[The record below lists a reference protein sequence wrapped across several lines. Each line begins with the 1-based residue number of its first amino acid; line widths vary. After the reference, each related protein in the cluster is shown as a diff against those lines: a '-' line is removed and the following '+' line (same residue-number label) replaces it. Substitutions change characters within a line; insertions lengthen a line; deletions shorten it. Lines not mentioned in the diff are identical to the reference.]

1 MMQRVIELSRMY
13 LSKSILR
20 QALLATILGMGM
32 VGCASLLPQFF
43 RKPEVPSNLKVE
55 KVTAEEPPSGPLE
68 AAKTEMLKE
77 PEYYPPKGAVVNPV
91 ASRVGEVAGAKRTNR
106 KDGKYTL
113 NFDDADLAEVAKVI
127 LGDTLKLNY
136 VLSPKVSGRVSL
148 QTTRPLT
155 EDEMLPTLETLLR
168 MNGAVLIRDKGIYR
182 IEPDA
187 NALIGAPGA
196 GVGTGPLEPGFQLR
210 VVPLRYVSAEEM
222 KKVLEPVMPPKAV
235 LHVDEVRN
243 LVMVAGTA
251 EELASVMD
259 TIDIFDVDYMRG
271 MSVALFPLKN
281 VDAKTIA
288 EELTK
293 LLDTGAKGRLEG
305 MVRILPIERLSAILA
320 VSPQMRYLEEVENW
334 VERLDRYNTTR
345 VGNTHVYRCQH
356 VDAMELAYVLG
367 GIFGTGRA
375 APAGP
380 SLAPGLTGM
389 EIGGGTST
397 SFGTVSGLGGTGSSG
412 YGGTGASSGTLG
424 GIGSTGGTG
433 FGGAG
438 GTFGGSTSGATGGMG
453 RTGAGMGGASGSVAG
468 GLGGRRSLT
477 GAAGAAVTELAGGA
491 RVVADPSNN
500 ALIVVA
506 KPQEWKEIEAVIKEL
521 DVLPMQV
528 LIDATIVEVLLRGE
542 LKYGLQWVINGT
554 GGGSNK
560 FALLGP
566 IGRNLAAA
574 ASGGFS
580 YAAILNGGNVR
591 VLLDLLA
598 RQNLLNVLSS
608 PSLMVLNNQEA
619 RINVGDQVP
628 IITGQVQTTAGIGGA
643 TSTFQYQ
650 QSGVTLQLRP
660 RVNAGGLVTM
670 EVLQSISTPSPI
682 TVGQGQDTFQFA
694 NREIKSSIAVP
705 NGDTIVLGG
714 LIQNRRRE
722 EQTGFP
728 YLNQLPLIGWLFG
741 QTSITPER
749 NELVILITPRVVEK
763 KRDITGI
770 SNEYRQKLKGLYG
783 GGLGDSYGSDEQT
796 GGMSL
801 P

>member
-1 MMQRVIELSRMY
+1 MMQRLIQLSRMH
-13 LSKSILR
+13 KFILR
-20 QALLATILGMGM
+20 LTLLATVFGTG
-32 VGCASLLPQFF
+32 GCASLLPQFF
-43 RKPEVPSNLKVE
+43 RKPEVPTNLKVE
-55 KVTAEEPPSGPLE
+55 KVTKEEPPSGPLE

-77 PEYYPPKGAVVNPV
+77 PEYYPPKGAVVNP
-91 ASRVGEVAGAKRTNR
+91 APGRLGEVAGAKRASR
-106 KDGKYTL
+106 KEGKYTL

-168 MNGAVLIRDKGIYR
+168 MNGAVLIRDAGIYR

-235 LHVDEVRN
+235 LRVDEVRN

-251 EELASVMD
+251 EELASVME
-259 TIDIFDVDYMRG
+259 TIEIFDVDYMRG

-288 EELTK
+288 EELAK

-320 VSPQMRYLEEVENW
+320 VSPQMRYLEEVESW

-356 VDAMELAYVLG
+356 VDAMELAHVLG

-375 APAGP
+375 GPAGP

-397 SFGTVSGLGGTGSSG
+397 GFGSVSGQGTTGSLGYGGTGTSSGSLGGTGSSL
-412 YGGTGASSGTLG
+412 GGTGLSGLGGTLG
-424 GIGSTGGTG
+424 GGTSGVTGGL
-433 FGGAG
+433 
-438 GTFGGSTSGATGGMG
+438 G
-453 RTGAGMGGASGSVAG
+453 RTGVGTGMG
-468 GLGGRRSLT
+468 LGTAAAGRRPLT

-521 DVLPMQV
+521 DMLPMQV

-591 VLLDLLA
+591 VLLDLLS
-598 RQNLLNVLSS
+598 RQDLLNILSS

-619 RINVGDQVP
+619 KINVGDQVP
-628 IITGQVQTTAGIGGA
+628 IITGQVQTTAGIGG
-643 TSTFQYQ
+643 TSSTFQYQ

-670 EVLQSISTPSPI
+670 EILQAISTPSPI
-682 TVGQGQDTFQFA
+682 TVGSNQQTFQFA
-694 NREIKSSIAVP
+694 NREIKSSVAVP

-714 LIQNRRRE
+714 LIQDRRRE
-722 EQTGFP
+722 NQTGFP

-783 GGLGDSYGSDEQT
+783 GGLGGSYGGDGQSD
-796 GGMSL
+796 GMSL

>member
-1 MMQRVIELSRMY
+1 MH
-13 LSKSILR
+13 KAILR
-20 QALLATILGMGM
+20 LTLLATVFGTG
-32 VGCASLLPQFF
+32 GCASLLPQFF
-43 RKPEVPSNLKVE
+43 RKPEVPTNLKVE
-55 KVTAEEPPSGPLE
+55 KVTKEEPPSGPLE

-77 PEYYPPKGAVVNPV
+77 PEYYPPKGAVVNP
-91 ASRVGEVAGAKRTNR
+91 APGRLGEVAGGRRASR
-106 KDGKYTL
+106 KEGKYTL

-235 LHVDEVRN
+235 LRVDEVRN

-320 VSPQMRYLEEVENW
+320 VSPQMRYLEEVESW

-356 VDAMELAYVLG
+356 VDAMELAHVLG

-375 APAGP
+375 GPAGP

-397 SFGTVSGLGGTGSSG
+397 GFGTVSGLGTTGSSG
-412 YGGTGASSGTLG
+412 YGGTGTSSGTLG
-424 GIGSTGGTG
+424 GIGSTGSTG
-433 FGGAG
+433 FGGTG
-438 GTFGGSTSGATGGMG
+438 GTLGGGTSGVTGGLG
-453 RTGAGMGGASGSVAG
+453 RAGTGMGGVSGGVAG
-468 GLGGRRSLT
+468 GIGGRRPLT

-521 DVLPMQV
+521 DMLPMQV

-574 ASGGFS
+574 VSGGFS

-598 RQNLLNVLSS
+598 RQNLLNILSS

-628 IITGQVQTTAGIGGA
+628 IITGTVQSVGGVIGGA
-643 TSTFQYQ
+643 TSQFQYQ

-670 EVLQSISTPSPI
+670 EVLQAISTPSPI
-682 TVGQGQDTFQFA
+682 TVGQDQRTFQFA

-714 LIQNRRRE
+714 LIQDRRRE

-783 GGLGDSYGSDEQT
+783 GGWGGSYGGDGQS

>member
-1 MMQRVIELSRMY
+1 MMQRLIELSRMH
-13 LSKSILR
+13 KSILR
-20 QALLATILGMGM
+20 LTLLVTIFGAG
-32 VGCASLLPQFF
+32 GCASLLPQFF
-43 RKPEVPSNLKVE
+43 RKPEVPTNLKVE
-55 KVTAEEPPSGPLE
+55 KVTKEEPPSGPLE

-77 PEYYPPKGAVVNPV
+77 PEYYPPKGALVNPAPSRLGEV
-91 ASRVGEVAGAKRTNR
+91 GGGRRASRKE
-106 KDGKYTL
+106 GKYTL

-168 MNGAVLIRDKGIYR
+168 MNGAVLIRDAGIYR

-222 KKVLEPVMPPKAV
+222 KKVLEPVMPAKAV
-235 LHVDEVRN
+235 LRVDEIRN

-251 EELASVMD
+251 EELASVME
-259 TIDIFDVDYMRG
+259 TIEIFDVDYMRG

-320 VSPQMRYLEEVENW
+320 VSPQMRYLEEVESW

-356 VDAMELAYVLG
+356 VDAMQLAQVLG

-375 APAGP
+375 GPPGP

-389 EIGGGTST
+389 EIGAGTST
-397 SFGTVSGLGGTGSSG
+397 GFGSVSGPGTTGSLGYSGTGVSSG
-412 YGGTGASSGTLG
+412 TLSGTGASTG
-424 GIGSTGGTG
+424 TGG
-433 FGGAG
+433 F
-438 GTFGGSTSGATGGMG
+438 
-453 RTGAGMGGASGSVAG
+453 G
-468 GLGGRRSLT
+468 GLGGALGGGASAATGGPGRTGVGTGMGLGTAAAGRRPLT

-521 DVLPMQV
+521 DTLPMQV

-591 VLLDLLA
+591 VLLDLLS
-598 RQNLLNVLSS
+598 RQDLLNILSS

-619 RINVGDQVP
+619 KINVGDQVP
-628 IITGQVQTTAGIGGA
+628 IITGQVQTTAGIGG
-643 TSTFQYQ
+643 TSSTFQYQ

-670 EVLQSISTPSPI
+670 EILQAISTPSPI
-682 TVGQGQDTFQFA
+682 TVGANQQTFQFA
-694 NREIKSSIAVP
+694 NREIKSSVAVP

-714 LIQNRRRE
+714 LIQDRRRE
-722 EQTGFP
+722 NQTGFP

-749 NELVILITPRVVEK
+749 NELVVLITPRVVEK

-783 GGLGDSYGSDEQT
+783 GGLGGSYGGDGQD
-796 GGMSL
+796 GMSL

>member
-1 MMQRVIELSRMY
+1 MMQRLIELSRMH
-13 LSKSILR
+13 KSILR
-20 QALLATILGMGM
+20 LAVLATVLGAG
-32 VGCASLLPQFF
+32 GCASLLPQFY
-43 RKPEVPSNLKVE
+43 RKPEVPTNLKVE
-55 KVTAEEPPSGPLE
+55 KVTKEEPPLGPLE

-77 PEYYPPKGAVVNPV
+77 PEYYPPKGAVVNP
-91 ASRVGEVAGAKRTNR
+91 APGRLGEVGGGRRVSR
-106 KDGKYTL
+106 KEGKYTL

-168 MNGAVLIRDKGIYR
+168 MNGAVLIRDRGIYR

-187 NALIGAPGA
+187 NALIAVPGA

-235 LHVDEVRN
+235 LRVDEVRN

-251 EELASVMD
+251 EELASVME

-288 EELTK
+288 EELAK

-320 VSPQMRYLEEVENW
+320 VSPQIRYLEEVESW

-356 VDAMELAYVLG
+356 VDAVELAHVLG

-375 APAGP
+375 GPAGP

-389 EIGGGTST
+389 EIGGGTS
-397 SFGTVSGLGGTGSSG
+397 SGFGSVSGLGSTGALGSGGTGGSSG
-412 YGGTGASSGTLG
+412 SL
-424 GIGSTGGTG
+424 
-433 FGGAG
+433 GGAG
-438 GTFGGSTSGATGGMG
+438 SSTGTGGLGGLSGALGGGTSGAAGGLG
-453 RTGAGMGGASGSVAG
+453 RAGAGMGGVG
-468 GLGGRRSLT
+468 GGVVGGVGGRRPLT
-477 GAAGAAVTELAGGA
+477 GAAGAPVTELAGGA

-521 DVLPMQV
+521 DMLPMQV

-591 VLLDLLA
+591 VLLDLLS
-598 RQNLLNVLSS
+598 RQDLLNILSS

-619 RINVGDQVP
+619 KINVGDQVP
-628 IITGQVQTTAGIGGA
+628 IITGQVQTTAGIGG
-643 TSTFQYQ
+643 TSSTFQYQ

-670 EVLQSISTPSPI
+670 EILQAISTPSPI
-682 TVGQGQDTFQFA
+682 TVGSNQQTFQFA
-694 NREIKSSIAVP
+694 NREIKSSVAVP

-714 LIQNRRRE
+714 LIQDRRRE
-722 EQTGFP
+722 NQTGFP

-749 NELVILITPRVVEK
+749 NELVVLITPRVVEK

-783 GGLGDSYGSDEQT
+783 DGLGGSYGGDGQS
-796 GGMSL
+796 GGSMGL